1 MRRRWIGS
9 FGLFVLVAAL
19 LGPAARVE
27 ADSIASTST
36 YFSTR
41 QDNRRCASPRC
52 GGLWVKRLNQARTT
66 CPDRVARAEC
76 YVPGFDATAV
86 TTDANVTSYITARL
100 YRGYAIVR
108 GTLDAKT
115 YAGFGNLGVLRIT
128 QVWDA
133 ATEAPAIGTAY
144 LVRDSGIRC
153 PATPCASFHIADLNT
168 TASRNITDLMLAIPN
183 VADDTVEAAF
193 DAIGTDKILVVGTII
208 RHQTNVT
215 LSATQFYL
223 RLQIRSP

>member
-1 MRRRWIGS
+1 
-9 FGLFVLVAAL
+9 
-19 LGPAARVE
+19 
-27 ADSIASTST
+27 
-36 YFSTR
+36 
-41 QDNRRCASPRC
+41 
-52 GGLWVKRLNQARTT
+52 VKRLNQARTT

-76 YVPGFDATAV
+76 YVPEFDATAV
-86 TTDANVTSYITARL
+86 TTDANVRSYVVGRL
-100 YRGYAIVR
+100 SSGSAIVR

-133 ATEAPAIGTAY
+133 ATGGPAIGIAY
-144 LVRDSGIRC
+144 LVQDSGIRC
-153 PATPCASFHIADLNT
+153 PGTPCASFHIANLNT
-168 TASRNITDLMLAIPN
+168 TASRNITDLNLKIPN

-208 RHQTNVT
+208 SHQPSVT
-215 LSATQFYL
+215 LRATQFYL